1 MILTIGSEL
10 TFLSWSII
18 YLRGD
23 RSYTLLDKTSVGV
36 VDNPIVANSYLEFKI
51 LPNRLDN

>member
-1 MILTIGSEL
+1 MILTIGSGL